1 MARYKGTFSVAAN
14 YEPLVGGPFDA
25 RELVNTKADLIASTT
40 WQQPNGDL
48 WIYEGMKVVVKDEH
62 AIYILLNPISY
73 FLESSWIR
81 SVNTEDLALID
92 AKIGVLPE
100 GKTVIDLINSMS
112 GGGGYDDTALVQRIE
127 TVENKQTEIDKDYEA
142 LKGLIGEIPVSEQI
156 SGAID
161 ALAPIAKT
169 GNVNDLTQ
177 NPNEYVVLHC
187 GDSDELI

>member
-1 MARYKGTFSVAAN
+1 MARYKGTFTAVAN

-25 RELVNTKADLIASTT
+25 RELVNTKADLIAAKT

-73 FLESSWIR
+73 FLESSWLR
-81 SVNTEDLALID
+81 SANTEDIAAID

-112 GGGGYDDTALVQRIE
+112 GGGYDDTALVQRIE
-127 TVENKQTEIDKDYEA
+127 TVENKQTEIDKNYEV
-142 LKGLIGEIPVSEQI
+142 LKSLVGTIPVSEQI
-156 SGAID
+156 NNAID
-161 ALAPIAKT
+161 TLAQIAKT
-169 GNVNDLTQ
+169 GNINDLIQ
-177 NPNEYVVLHC
+177 APNDFLTLTC
-187 GDSDELI
+187 GDSDDLN

>member
-25 RELVNTKADLIASTT
+25 RELVNTKADLIAPTT

-48 WIYEGMKVVVKDEH
+48 WVYEGMKVVVKDEH

-112 GGGGYDDTALVQRIE
+112 GGGYDDTALVQRIE
-127 TVENKQTEIDKDYEA
+127 TVENKQTEIDQDYEA
-142 LKGLIGEIPVSEQI
+142 LKSLVGEKPVSEQI
-156 SGAID
+156 SDAID
-161 ALAPIAKT
+161 ALALVAKT
-169 GNVNDLTQ
+169 GNINDLTQ
-177 NPNEYVVLHC
+177 NPNEYLTLAC